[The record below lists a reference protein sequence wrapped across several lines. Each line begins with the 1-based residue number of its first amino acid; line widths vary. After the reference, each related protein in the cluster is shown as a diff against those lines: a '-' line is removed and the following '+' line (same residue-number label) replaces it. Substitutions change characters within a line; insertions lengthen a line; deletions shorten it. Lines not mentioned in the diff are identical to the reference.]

1 MYILNSS
8 DEVKYFVSELEKL
21 SNIEK
26 LQVLIPIM
34 EQWSNNQINSENE
47 CNPNLIDDEKLIIF
61 NPTSIDRDISLGT
74 SFASVFYVI
83 LQRLGVS
90 VSEVVENDFDSQ
102 LKHSKKELDLLSYF
116 EKLSFKDKIDV
127 ITEIILL
134 VNIYS
139 FDENSDSIFDA
150 ELQETDLDT
159 AKKIMN
165 YKKELFSNNGQTTFP
180 YDIKE

>member
-1 MYILNSS
+1 MYI
-8 DEVKYFVSELEKL
+8 SELDKL

-47 CNPNLIDDEKLIIF
+47 CNPNLVDDEKLIIF
-61 NPTSIDRDISLGT
+61 NPTSIDRDISLGN
-74 SFASVFYVI
+74 SFAGLFYVI

-90 VSEVVENDFDSQ
+90 VSEVVENDFDSY
-102 LKHSKKELDLLSYF
+102 LKHGKKELDLLSYF
-116 EKLSFKDKIDV
+116 EKLSFKDKIDT

-139 FDENSDSIFDA
+139 FDENSDSIFDS

-159 AKKIMN
+159 AKKIME
-165 YKKELFSNNGQTTFP
+165 YKKKLFPDNKQINFP
-180 YDIKE
+180 YNIKE